1 MEKRKAR
8 EGGERNRGWEEC
20 WTKAVPTWGRLE
32 AIQLSLDRKELPTDT
47 KAHRLEGVH
56 STCHLQVSEFRT
68 SY

>member
-1 MEKRKAR
+1 MGKRKAR
-8 EGGERNRGWEEC
+8 ERGERNKGWEEW

-32 AIQLSLDRKELPTDT
+32 DVQLSLDGKELPTGA